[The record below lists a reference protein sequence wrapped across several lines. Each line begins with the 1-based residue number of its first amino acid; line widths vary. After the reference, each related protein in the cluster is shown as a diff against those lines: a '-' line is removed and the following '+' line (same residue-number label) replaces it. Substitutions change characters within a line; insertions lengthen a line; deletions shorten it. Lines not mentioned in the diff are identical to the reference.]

1 MFDKHSRYAK
11 LETSSLLTAKGETIT
26 FVKRRFLP
34 PAAGHRLLVEVAVS
48 EGDRLDLIASKTI
61 GNAEQYWRICDAND
75 AMDPFELLEQPG
87 RVLSVP
93 LPQI

>member
-1 MFDKHSRYAK
+1 MID
-11 LETSSLLTAKGETIT
+11 
-26 FVKRRFLP
+26 V
-34 PAAGHRLLVEVAVS
+34 AAMN
-48 EGDRLDLIASKTI
+48 SKTI